1 MVPEVHP
8 EFSNN
13 PSRLGALAFRDF
25 RFYWVHGLL
34 QGIARNMRELLTFY
48 LVFEISGSA
57 LQLGITGVF
66 QGVPILIF
74 GLLGGAM
81 ADSFDRKRLLIYTQ
95 LANVLFLGIIAILV
109 FSDTIMVWHLWV
121 LASLASAVNA
131 LGRPAQRAYLPRMVP
146 RAHVMNA
153 ITWFG
158 ALSQGTL
165 FVGPML
171 AAILI
176 ASVGVG
182 WAFTSNAIILLCGA
196 FATLAIRASGAQE
209 GTPPM
214 VSLKSIWEGVQFLR
228 TKEVLFGSYL
238 LDFCVM
244 SFGFFLPLMPVLA
257 VDVYQVGEIGLGL
270 LTAAPAV
277 GSIMASGILLV
288 VGDIR
293 RKGAAVVLSY
303 VGYAVGLIAL
313 GFSPWFWMAL
323 LVLVILGL
331 MDVVSFTVR
340 QALIQLVAPDKY
352 RGRAGS
358 FSTILAGV
366 GNSTGSAEMGAL
378 AGVIGAPF
386 ALVINGII
394 GLAITGSAAA
404 KWPGLWLYD
413 EDKESHG
420 MD

>member
-1 MVPEVHP
+1 
-8 EFSNN
+8 
-13 PSRLGALAFRDF
+13 
-25 RFYWVHGLL
+25 
-34 QGIARNMRELLTFY
+34 
-48 LVFEISGSA
+48 
-57 LQLGITGVF
+57 
-66 QGVPILIF
+66 
-74 GLLGGAM
+74 M

-209 GTPPM
+209 GAPPR

-238 LDFCVM
+238 LDFGVM
-244 SFGFFLPLMPVLA
+244 SFGFFRPLMPVLA

-270 LTAAPAV
+270 LPAAIF
-277 GSIMASGILLV
+277 GG
-288 VGDIR
+288 
-293 RKGAAVVLSY
+293 
-303 VGYAVGLIAL
+303 
-313 GFSPWFWMAL
+313 
-323 LVLVILGL
+323 
-331 MDVVSFTVR
+331 
-340 QALIQLVAPDKY
+340 
-352 RGRAGS
+352 
-358 FSTILAGV
+358 
-366 GNSTGSAEMGAL
+366 
-378 AGVIGAPF
+378 
-386 ALVINGII
+386 
-394 GLAITGSAAA
+394 
-404 KWPGLWLYD
+404 
-413 EDKESHG
+413 KELQ
-420 MD
+420 